1 MYQQMIYQMLENLQ
15 EQLGNEPKLNRLGTK
30 EWEKTKAKV
39 KSNLREVAEELI
51 KLYARE
57 KNQGDLSFQKTEK
70 IKKSLNMNL
79 YMQKQ
84 MIN

>member
-1 MYQQMIYQMLENLQ
+1 MNLSLIDLVQ
-15 EQLGNEPKLNRLGTK
+15 KNGKKQSQKLN
-30 EWEKTKAKV
+30 
-39 KSNLREVAEELI
+39 LI
-51 KLYARE
+51 DITHHYKQILQNISL
-57 KNQGDLSFQKTEK
+57 KDLSFQKTEK

>member
-15 EQLGNEPKLNRLGTK
+15 EQPGNEPKLNRLGTK
-30 EWEKTKAKV
+30 EWEKTKSKV
-39 KSNLREVAEELI
+39 KSNLQKNLLNYMQ
-51 KLYARE
+51 KE
-57 KNQGDLSFQKTEK
+57 KNLKDLSFQKTEK

>member
-15 EQLGNEPKLNRLGTK
+15 ELSGNEPKLNRLGTK

-51 KLYARE
+51 KLYAKRE
-57 KNQGDLSFQKTEK
+57 KSRGFNFSEDVKDQEEFEYEF
-70 IKKSLNMNL
+70 I
-79 YMQKQ
+79 YA
-84 MIN
+84 

>member
-1 MYQQMIYQMLENLQ
+1 MQ
-15 EQLGNEPKLNRLGTK
+15 K
-30 EWEKTKAKV
+30 
-39 KSNLREVAEELI
+39 
-51 KLYARE
+51 E
-57 KNQGDLSFQKTEK
+57 KNREDLSFQKTEK

>member
-1 MYQQMIYQMLENLQ
+1 MQ
-15 EQLGNEPKLNRLGTK
+15 K
-30 EWEKTKAKV
+30 
-39 KSNLREVAEELI
+39 
-51 KLYARE
+51 E
-57 KNQGDLSFQKTEK
+57 KNRKDLSFQKTEK